1 MLAVLPNVVQVSPAD
16 YVNVMDNEETYARTG
31 VSMDLVSSREDV
43 QVAARKTY
51 F

>member
-16 YVNVMDNEETYARTG
+16 YVNVKDNEETYARTCVG
-31 VSMDLVSSREDV
+31 MDLVSSREDA
-43 QVAARKTY
+43 QVAALKTY